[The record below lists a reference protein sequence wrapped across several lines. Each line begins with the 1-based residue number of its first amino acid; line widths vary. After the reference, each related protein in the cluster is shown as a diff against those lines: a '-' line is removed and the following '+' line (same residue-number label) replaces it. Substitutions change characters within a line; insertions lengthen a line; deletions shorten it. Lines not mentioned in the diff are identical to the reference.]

1 MATHKSAVKRAKQN
15 VKKRTRN
22 RTIRSAYRTEIKKF
36 ISMITDKKLE
46 DAQSM
51 LPQIYQVIDKAHS
64 KGVIHKKTAS
74 RKKSNLSVALNKAL
88 SQT

>member
-1 MATHKSAVKRAKQN
+1 MATHKSALKRAKQN
-15 VKKRTRN
+15 AKKRKRN

-36 ISMITDKKLE
+36 TSLITDSNLD
-46 DAQSM
+46 DAKTM
-51 LPQIYQVIDKAHS
+51 LPQIHQVIDKAHS

-88 SQT
+88 SQA